1 MCYFHFIRY
10 PADTNLV
17 FILTKSF
24 WLPYHYLTPWDY
36 QTGEFGKY
44 GIDCISK
51 FIRVCAALGDAT
63 DLRTVDSAG
72 VKEALTMA
80 VDTKKHIAQ
89 CLLEVEKTSEIP
101 KDHYL
106 QASKYY

>member
-1 MCYFHFIRY
+1 M
-10 PADTNLV
+10 V

-36 QTGEFGKY
+36 QTSEYGKY
-44 GIDCISK
+44 GTDCVSK

-63 DLRTVDSAG
+63 DLRTVDSAD
-72 VKEALTMA
+72 VKEALAMA
-80 VDTKKHIAQ
+80 VDTKKHITQ
-89 CLLEVEKTSEIP
+89 CLLEVEKKSLVP